1 MKFKD
6 QTLLE
11 EAYGEIARRQ
21 HDSDNRLPHIT
32 KALDDNKNLKFENN
46 REFYRWQQNNLPGLW
61 DRADG
66 DLHPELGPELMKAYQ
81 AGYAEEEYTNPYP
94 EKTLWWWLVEAFNS
108 QGGADV

>member
-1 MKFKD
+1 MKSKD

-11 EAYGEIARRQ
+11 EAYGKIVSRQ
-21 HDSDNRLPHIT
+21 QAGESLPHIT
-32 KALDDNKNLKFENN
+32 KTLDDNKDLKFENKKD
-46 REFYRWQQNNLPGLW
+46 FYSWQQKNLPGLW
-61 DRADG
+61 DHADG

-81 AGYAEEEYTNPYP
+81 AGYAEKDYTNPYP